1 MDLLA
6 YIIDYMNNKV
16 STASNVFTKMYGLCD
31 YVREEKRYHHYTGG
45 GSAKPVTDYD
55 RNTGN
60 LLWVKTGDVTFGTA
74 PALLQDVSC
83 ENYVAINYPLRAVC
97 VVQKSVLPC
106 DNATAVDQIAQELL
120 HKLGGKDKILR
131 KAVGASFLEISPIRY
146 GLLRDVTENL
156 KYASFFLDYTVQVVL
171 KKTCIPQLCEDV
183 PLPTCNFSVTLN
195 NANGLTIYTITQ
207 DTANPFTLA
216 SQLIIDGNGNE
227 VSVPYNPTVPFV
239 TEACSVVCDDATVN
253 VNGNLFNTVASGG
266 TINVP
271 VQYENG
277 TPVGTI
283 DGGVVEIPNPAT
295 CADATAVLKDTAGT
309 TLSTTNIASGASQ
322 NITAPN
328 GSVSVRNSLNT
339 QVNTGTVLSGGSVN
353 VNAPDA
359 TAVLKNSANTT
370 ILSESIPS
378 NVSEDIIAPDATAV
392 LKDTAGNIL
401 DTEAIPSNVSEDLI
415 APDGTVTFELFQVGT
430 VLSGGTIDID
440 CATLV
445 DAANVIDGSGVSG
458 LYQKNGVIANGKPEY
473 EKNASHILRYSGTRW
488 ELIKPGT
495 DYQAALG
502 SQTFP
507 WQANWSATPVT
518 VNQSNIGQK
527 CGGENLCQILSEVD
541 DADVVTEVFDCLSE
555 SAQDTLIAA
564 IEPKVLVTRVD
575 FDSGVSPLEYTITID
590 SLTAGTYNTASF
602 SGSIA
607 SATYQKNGS
616 PATLP
621 ITVVATDTLKITP
634 NADNGAVTLTG
645 TYV

>member
-6 YIIDYMNNKV
+6 YIIEYMNNKV

-60 LLWVKTGDVTFGTA
+60 LLWVKTGDVTIGDA

-97 VVQKSVLPC
+97 VVQKSSLPC

-131 KAVGASFLEISPIRY
+131 KAVGASFLEIRPIRY

-171 KKTCIPQLCEDV
+171 KKSCIPQLCEDV

-195 NANGLTIYTITQ
+195 NANGLTIYTISQ

-216 SQLIIDGNGNE
+216 SQLVIDGNGNE
-227 VSVPYNPTVPFV
+227 ISVPYNPTVPFV
-239 TEACSVVCDDATVN
+239 TEACAIECD
-253 VNGNLFNTVASGG
+253 
-266 TINVP
+266 
-271 VQYENG
+271 
-277 TPVGTI
+277 
-283 DGGVVEIPNPAT
+283 
-295 CADATAVLKDTAGT
+295 
-309 TLSTTNIASGASQ
+309 
-322 NITAPN
+322 
-328 GSVSVRNSLNT
+328 
-339 QVNTGTVLSGGSVN
+339 
-353 VNAPDA
+353 DA
-359 TAVLKNSANTT
+359 TAVLKNSLNTT
-370 ILSESIPS
+370 LSSTNIAS
-378 NVSEDIIAPDATAV
+378 GASADISAPDATAV

-401 DTEAIPSNVSEDLI
+401 DTEAIPSNVSEDLT

-445 DAANVIDGSGVSG
+445 DAANVIDGAGVSG

-488 ELIKPGT
+488 ELIKPGA

-502 SQTFP
+502 NQTFP
-507 WQANWSATPVT
+507 WQANWSATPAT

-527 CGGENLCQILSEVD
+527 CGGQNLCQILSEVD

-575 FDSGVSPLEYTITID
+575 FDLGVSPLEYTITID
-590 SLTAGTYNTASF
+590 SLTAGTYNSASF
-602 SGSIA
+602 SGGIA
-607 SATYQKNGS
+607 SATYLKNGS

-634 NADNGAVTLTG
+634 NADNGAVTITG

>member
-1 MDLLA
+1 
-6 YIIDYMNNKV
+6 MNNKV

-31 YVREEKRYHHYTGG
+31 YVREEKRYHYYTGN

-60 LLWVKTGDVTFGTA
+60 LLWVKTGDVTIGDA

-131 KAVGASFLEISPIRY
+131 KAVGASFLEIRPVRY

-183 PLPTCNFSVTLN
+183 PLPTCNFSVNLN

-216 SQLIIDGNGNE
+216 SQLVIDGNGNE
-227 VSVPYNPTVPFV
+227 VSVPYNPSVPFV
-239 TEACSVVCDDATVN
+239 TEACAIECEDATVN
-253 VNGNLFNTVASGG
+253 VNGNLFNTVAAGG
-266 TINVP
+266 TLNVP
-271 VQYENG
+271 VRYENG

-283 DGGVVEIPNPAT
+283 DGGVVEIPNPIV
-295 CADATAVLKDTAGT
+295 CADATAVLKNTAGT
-309 TLSTTNIASGASQ
+309 TLLTENIPSGASED
-322 NITAPN
+322 II
-328 GSVSVRNSLNT
+328 
-339 QVNTGTVLSGGSVN
+339 
-353 VNAPDA
+353 APDA

-370 ILSESIPS
+370 ILSEAIPS

-488 ELIKPGT
+488 ELIKPSA

-502 SQTFP
+502 NETFP
-507 WQANWSATPVT
+507 WQANWSATPAT

-575 FDSGVSPLEYTITID
+575 FDAGVSPLEYTITID

-607 SATYQKNGS
+607 SATYLKNGS

-645 TYV
+645 TYI

>member
-6 YIIDYMNNKV
+6 YIIEYMNNKV

-60 LLWVKTGDVTFGTA
+60 LLWVKTGDVTIGDA

-131 KAVGASFLEISPIRY
+131 KAVGASFLEIRPVRY

-171 KKTCIPQLCEDV
+171 KKSCIPQLCEDV

-216 SQLIIDGNGNE
+216 SQLLIDGNGNE

-239 TEACSVVCDDATVN
+239 TEACAIECEDATVN

-283 DGGVVEIPNPAT
+283 DGGVVEIPNPIV
-295 CADATAVLKDTAGT
+295 CADAEAVLKNTAGT
-309 TLSTTNIASGASQ
+309 TISTTDI
-322 NITAPN
+322 P
-328 GSVSVRNSLNT
+328 
-339 QVNTGTVLSGGSVN
+339 SGGT
-353 VNAPDA
+353 D
-359 TAVLKNSANTT
+359 
-370 ILSESIPS
+370 
-378 NVSEDIIAPDATAV
+378 DIIAPDATAV

-401 DTEAIPSNVSEDLI
+401 DTEAIPSNASEDLT
-415 APDGTVTFELFQVGT
+415 APDGSVTVNGSAFDM
-430 VLSGGTIDID
+430 VLSGGALDIEVRQQTGSTQVGSKQGQYWRIDDSAISINGTAFDFVAAEDSLDID
-440 CATLV
+440 VQYVNGTPVGTIVSGVVEIPDPIQTLV
-445 DAANVIDGSGVSG
+445 SVFNIPTG
-458 LYQKNGVIANGKPEY
+458 L
-473 EKNASHILRYSGTRW
+473 
-488 ELIKPGT
+488 
-495 DYQAALG
+495 
-502 SQTFP
+502 
-507 WQANWSATPVT
+507 
-518 VNQSNIGQK
+518 
-527 CGGENLCQILSEVD
+527 
-541 DADVVTEVFDCLSE
+541 
-555 SAQDTLIAA
+555 
-564 IEPKVLVTRVD
+564 
-575 FDSGVSPLEYTITID
+575 SPLELQVTID
-590 SLTAGTYNTASF
+590 ADSAGTYNSATFTGA
-602 SGSIA
+602 IA
-607 SATYQKNGS
+607 SATYEKNGS

-621 ITVVATDTLKITP
+621 ITVVATDTLKVIP
-634 NADNGAVTLTG
+634 NVANGTVKLTG
-645 TYV
+645 TY